1 MKVLVVNAG
10 SSSLKYQLIDSDTEV
25 VFARGIC
32 ERIGQE
38 GSEIDHR
45 QLIKGVRYQKEMPM
59 SNHADAMRIVVDM
72 LTDPAFGCIGSMAEI
87 DAVGHR
93 VVHGGPFF
101 VESVLVSPEVIKE
114 LEGCRDFAP
123 LHTEAHLMGI
133 KACLEVMPQVP
144 EVLVFD
150 TAFHRTMPE
159 EAYFYPVSYD
169 MYEKYKIRR
178 YGAHGT
184 SHRYVS
190 GVMQDILAKAGKTK
204 DTKIVTCHLGNGSS
218 ISAIRDG
225 KVIDTSMGFTP
236 LDGIEMGTRCGSID
250 PAIVTYI
257 MDKKGFTPDRMN
269 EYMNKE
275 CGFLGITGYN
285 DARDIERAI
294 LAGPNAPPDPDNP
307 RPDYYRARLCFSILH
322 YQIKKYIGAY
332 AAAMNGLDAIVFT
345 AGIGENNP
353 RLREEVCSGLSFL
366 GIEIDKEANDRAV
379 RQPNVL
385 KLSTDTSKVF
395 VYMIPTN
402 EEIVIARDTAKIVSE
417 LGKK

>member
-1 MKVLVVNAG
+1 
-10 SSSLKYQLIDSDTEV
+10 
-25 VFARGIC
+25 
-32 ERIGQE
+32 
-38 GSEIDHR
+38 
-45 QLIKGVRYQKEMPM
+45 M

-178 YGAHGT
+178 YGAQDKPPLCL
-184 SHRYVS
+184 

-204 DTKIVTCHLGNGSS
+204 ATKIVTCHLGNGSS

-236 LDGIEMGTRCGSID
+236 LDGIEME
-250 PAIVTYI
+250 P
-257 MDKKGFTPDRMN
+257 
-269 EYMNKE
+269 
-275 CGFLGITGYN
+275 
-285 DARDIERAI
+285 
-294 LAGPNAPPDPDNP
+294 
-307 RPDYYRARLCFSILH
+307 
-322 YQIKKYIGAY
+322 
-332 AAAMNGLDAIVFT
+332 AAAPLT
-345 AGIGENNP
+345 P
-353 RLREEVCSGLSFL
+353 
-366 GIEIDKEANDRAV
+366 
-379 RQPNVL
+379 P
-385 KLSTDTSKVF
+385 
-395 VYMIPTN
+395 
-402 EEIVIARDTAKIVSE
+402 
-417 LGKK
+417 